1 MARCLRLFSG
11 LKGLGLRRVDLET
24 TSTSIEHSERSVLM
38 EHQAGLAPI
47 KVCILSA
54 EAELRQRLALDS
66 AAAGYQVEQEFS
78 EDQQLVEFITASAGD
93 HIVLIDVQHQR
104 EERLQLMKELSSKR
118 PLAIVALTGKADA
131 ALGARAVQAGAQVLL
146 VSPASAED
154 ICAAFSVAAHQQAKH
169 LWLESEINYLRDK
182 LAERKLIEKAK
193 GILMD
198 SARVSEAEA
207 FRLIQKQSQDKRA
220 PMVDIAKLII
230 SASEMVKEA
239 SRSRAAQ
246 NAT

>member
-1 MARCLRLFSG
+1 M
-11 LKGLGLRRVDLET
+11 
-24 TSTSIEHSERSVLM
+24 ER
-38 EHQAGLAPI
+38 QAGLAPS

-54 EAELRQRLALDS
+54 ETELRQRLAHDS
-66 AAAGYQVEQEFS
+66 AAAGYPVEEEFS
-78 EDQQLVEFITASAGD
+78 EDQQLVEFIAASGGD
-93 HIVLIDVQHQR
+93 HIVLIDLQHQR
-104 EERLQLMKELSSKR
+104 EERLQLMKHLSAKR
-118 PLAIVALTGKADA
+118 PLAIVALTGEADA

-146 VSPASAED
+146 MSPARAED
-154 ICAAFSVAAHQQAKH
+154 ICAAFSVAAHQQAKQ
-169 LWLESEINYLRDK
+169 LCLESEINNLRDK

-198 SARVSEAEA
+198 SARVSESEA

-246 NAT
+246 NVT

>member
-1 MARCLRLFSG
+1 
-11 LKGLGLRRVDLET
+11 
-24 TSTSIEHSERSVLM
+24 M
-38 EHQAGLAPI
+38 EHQADLVPI

-54 EAELRQRLALDS
+54 ETELRQRLALDS
-66 AAAGYQVEQEFS
+66 AAAGYQVDQEFS
-78 EDQQLVEFITASAGD
+78 EDQQLVEFITASDDD

-104 EERLQLMKELSSKR
+104 EERLQLMTRLSAKR
-118 PLAIVALTGKADA
+118 PLAIVALTAEVDA
-131 ALGARAVQAGAQVLL
+131 SLGARAVQAGAQVLL
-146 VSPASAED
+146 VSPASADD
-154 ICAAFSVAAHQQAKH
+154 ICAAFSVAAHQQAKR
-169 LWLESEINYLRDK
+169 LSLESEINYLRDK

-220 PMVDIAKLII
+220 PMADIAKLII